1 MASLNK
7 VMLIGNLG
15 KDPEVRYTA
24 GGTAVASFSI
34 ATTEKFKGKS
44 GDWEEKTEWH
54 NITLWARLAEIAGEY
69 LSKGKT
75 VYIEGRLQTRKWQD
89 KEGKDRYTTEIVGEK
104 MQMLSSKGEGG
115 GGGGQRPASRPS
127 QQQSQGSQGSSYEEP
142 VFNPDDEIPF

>member
-24 GGTAVASFSI
+24 NGTAVASFSL
-34 ATTEKFKGKS
+34 ATSEKFKNKNGES
-44 GDWEEKTEWH
+44 EEKTEWH

-69 LSKGKT
+69 LAKGKT

-89 KEGKDRYTTEIVGEK
+89 RDGKDRYTTEIVGEK
-104 MQMLSSKGEGG
+104 MQMLSAKGEGG
-115 GGGGQRPASRPS
+115 GRPS
-127 QQQSQGSQGSSYEEP
+127 AGRPEAQETPSYEEP
-142 VFNPDDEIPF
+142 AFNPDDDIPF